1 MSELEATGGDTLLSP
16 EPATTSTENWFGE
29 ESKGLVEQ
37 KGWKTADDALKS
49 YTELEKMSS
58 GRVKM
63 PTPESSAEEIRSFYL
78 KTGCPE
84 NPDGY
89 EIAVTEGTES
99 FHDEATEAVLKE
111 VAHEMGVSK
120 QAFEKIVGAYYDKM
134 ATDLLQGREAGEK
147 ALKEEWGDQY
157 DTGLEVAK
165 RFCAEC
171 SDEFQDLLVTT
182 GLGNNPIFIK
192 EFNGLGKKILSDTLI
207 KGEVGNSDEKGYAPQ
222 YPNTPEMY
230 ASGEGAESEKARAWF
245 TARGHVY

>member
-1 MSELEATGGDTLLSP
+1 METEAQTTLLSP
-16 EPATTSTENWFGE
+16 EATTETETTSTWYGE
-29 ESKGLVEQ
+29 ENAEVVQS
-37 KGWKTADDALKS
+37 KGWKTGDDAIKS
-49 YTELEKMSS
+49 YRELEKMSS

-63 PTPESSAEEIRSFYL
+63 PTPESSAEEIRAFYQ

-89 EIAVTEGTES
+89 EISVPEGAEY
-99 FHDEATEAVLKE
+99 FQDEATEGVLKE

-120 QAFEKIVGAYYDKM
+120 QAFEKIVGAYYEKM
-134 ATDLLQGREAGEK
+134 AADMAQGREQGEA
-147 ALKEEWGDQY
+147 ALKEEYGDKY
-157 DTGLEVAK
+157 EAELEIAK
-165 RFCAEC
+165 RFCSEC
-171 SDEFQDLLVTT
+171 SEEFQDLLVKS

-207 KGEVGNSDEKGYAPQ
+207 KGEVGNSDEQGYKPQ

-230 ASGEGAESEKARAWF
+230 ASGEGEESVKARAWF